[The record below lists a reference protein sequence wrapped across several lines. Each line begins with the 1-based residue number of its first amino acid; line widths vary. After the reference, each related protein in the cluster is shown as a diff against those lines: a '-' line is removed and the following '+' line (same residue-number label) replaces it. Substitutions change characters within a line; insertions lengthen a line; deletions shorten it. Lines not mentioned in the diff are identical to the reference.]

1 MRTLAV
7 NFEGNSITVVCG
19 APGHTVSAVFAANP
33 VRPFLAKLA
42 EMIDDYNP
50 EKILLCGTNK
60 ASTAVEK
67 WFDASDHVVIRF
79 PAGATED
86 MADALASGATRLTFS
101 GETADYGQR
110 PSSEKTAL
118 AALELHHRLT
128 TRPADQVRGRRVY
141 K

>member
-1 MRTLAV
+1 MRTLV
-7 NFEGNSITVVCG
+7 LNFEGNSIALVCG
-19 APGHTVSAVFAANP
+19 APGHIMSTVFAAEP
-33 VRPFLAKLA
+33 VQPVLDRLA
-42 EMIDDYNP
+42 ELFGAYEP
-50 EKILLCGTNK
+50 EQVLMAGTGGV
-60 ASTAVEK
+60 STAVES
-67 WFDASDHVVIRF
+67 WL
-79 PAGATED
+79 GAQGYVFSRMPEGAVEQ

-118 AALELHHRLT
+118 AALELHHRLI

>member
-67 WFDASDHVVIRF
+67 WFDASDHVFTRF
-79 PAGATED
+79 PAGVTED
-86 MADALASGATRLTFS
+86 MVEALTSGIDFLTFAGIGIHYEPRQPGEAKALAVLELNHRLIDWSADQLHASGA
-101 GETADYGQR
+101 YQ
-110 PSSEKTAL
+110 
-118 AALELHHRLT
+118 
-128 TRPADQVRGRRVY
+128 
-141 K
+141 

>member
-1 MRTLAV
+1 MRTLVV
-7 NFEGNSITVVCG
+7 NFEANSVSLACG
-19 APGHTVSAVFAANP
+19 APGLVALVTFAAEP
-33 VRPFLAKLA
+33 VQPVLDRLA
-42 EMIDDYNP
+42 ELFAAHEP
-50 EKILLCGTNK
+50 EQVLATGTGG
-60 ASTAVEK
+60 ASAAVVA
-67 WFDASDHVVIRF
+67 WFGINHRRLIQLPDEAIQ
-79 PAGATED
+79 D